1 MSFLQHSFAPNM
13 NILQLEHVNKSF
25 GDKILFENL
34 DLQINQGDRAALV
47 ARNGSGKSSL
57 IRILAGIDSAEGERA
72 SIYRNTD
79 IRLGYLSQDPDF
91 KPDHTLL
98 EAILDSPYEW
108 LLPLKALY
116 EKNQE
121 HTLEQQVEF
130 FKHLDE
136 QHSWEVDASLREL
149 WGKFK
154 LPDFHFKVK
163 YLSGG
168 QKKRL
173 ALVKLLCGNPDF
185 LILDEPTNHLD
196 LDMIEWLER
205 YLGQAQITLFM
216 VTHDRY
222 FLNNVCNLI
231 YELDRGQ
238 LYKYQGDYED
248 YLEKKAIR
256 MQQEYSQKE
265 KVEKLLRKELEWVR
279 RMPKARTTKNKARV
293 DKFYDLKESIQ
304 GPQEQGA
311 IEFEI
316 DTPRIGTKVLEFHH
330 MGKSFDS
337 RVIIKDFSYKFKPN
351 ERIGIIG
358 SNGTGKTSLLKLSTG
373 LLKPDQGKIVIGETV
388 QFGYYEQD
396 GMHLSEDKRVIDVIR
411 SIADYIPLKKS
422 HKLSAEQLLERFL
435 FPRTQQQVFV
445 SQLSGGEKRRLYLLT
460 VLISNPNFIIL
471 DEPTN
476 DLDIITMNV
485 LEEYLLDFPGCVL
498 IVSHDRY
505 FMDKIVQHVF
515 VMGEGGHISDFPGN
529 YSDYRESV
537 KDQVKQN
544 QKSRENQDEPK
555 GKTKKPGY
563 KDKREMDQI
572 EKELEKLTQ
581 ERDQLLVKFN
591 DPELSSANIVQINLR
606 LTEIQALMESK
617 EIRWME
623 LADQF
628 N

>member
-1 MSFLQHSFAPNM
+1 M
-13 NILQLEHVNKSF
+13 NILQLEHINKSF
-25 GDKILFENL
+25 GDKVLFEDL

-57 IRILAGIDSAEGERA
+57 IRILAGIDPAEGERA
-72 SIYRNTD
+72 SIYRNKD
-79 IRLGYLSQDPDF
+79 VRMGYLSQDPDF
-91 KPDHTLL
+91 KPDHSLL

-108 LLPLKALY
+108 LRPLKALY
-116 EKNQE
+116 EKNE
-121 HTLEQQVEF
+121 NHSIEQQIEF

-173 ALVKLLCGNPDF
+173 ALVKLLCGNPEF

-205 YLGQAQITLFM
+205 HIGQAQITLFM

-256 MQQEYSQKE
+256 MQQEQSQKE
-265 KVEKLLRKELEWVR
+265 KIDKLLRKELDWVR

-293 DKFYDLKESIQ
+293 DKFFELKESNQ

-316 DTPRIGTKVLEFHH
+316 DTPRIGTKVLELHH
-330 MGKSFDS
+330 IAKSFEN
-337 RVIIKDFSYKFKPN
+337 RAIVKDFSYKFKPK

-358 SNGTGKTSLLKLSTG
+358 SNGTGKTSLLKLFTG
-373 LLKPDQGKIVIGETV
+373 LLKPDQGKIIIGETV

-411 SIADYIPLKKS
+411 AIADYIPLKKG

-460 VLISNPNFIIL
+460 ILISNPNFIIL

-485 LEEYLLDFPGCVL
+485 LEEYLLEFPGCVL

-515 VMGEGGHISDFPGN
+515 VMQDEASISDFPGN
-529 YSDYRESV
+529 YSDYRDSI
-537 KDQVKQN
+537 KDAVKQ
-544 QKSRENQDEPK
+544 KVLVKENPDDSK
-555 GKTKKPGY
+555 GRNKKPGY

-572 EKELEKLTQ
+572 EKDLEKLTQ
-581 ERDQLLVKFN
+581 ERTELLEMFN
-591 DPELSSANIVQINLR
+591 DADLPSTKIVQINLR

-617 EIRWME
+617 ELRWME
-623 LADQF
+623 LAEQY